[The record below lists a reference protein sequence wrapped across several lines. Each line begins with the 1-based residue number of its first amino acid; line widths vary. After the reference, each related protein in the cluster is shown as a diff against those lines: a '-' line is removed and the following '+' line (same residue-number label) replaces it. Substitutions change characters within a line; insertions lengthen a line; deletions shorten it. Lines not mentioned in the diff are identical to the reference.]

1 MLPDLDLA
9 QFIDAALKE
18 DVEKGD
24 HTSLSCIPPEK
35 SCKAHIIAKEDGI
48 IAGIEVA
55 GKVLERVDPGL
66 EIDLKVS
73 DGDAITEGDQVV
85 IINGNARSILKAERL
100 VLNFMQRM
108 SGIATLTGQYVKA
121 VSGYPTQI
129 LDTRKTTPLF
139 RHFEKLAVRIGGGV
153 NHRMGL
159 YDMIMIKDNHIAY
172 SGGMEQAISR
182 VRNYLASNSLNLKVE
197 IEAANLEQVK
207 EILTIGGVN
216 RIMLDNFSTS
226 NTREAVEL
234 INRKFETESSGGIN
248 LNNVREYAACGVD
261 FISVGA
267 LTHSAKNL
275 DLSLQALT

>member
-139 RHFEKLAVRIGGGV
+139 RRFEKMAVRIGGGV